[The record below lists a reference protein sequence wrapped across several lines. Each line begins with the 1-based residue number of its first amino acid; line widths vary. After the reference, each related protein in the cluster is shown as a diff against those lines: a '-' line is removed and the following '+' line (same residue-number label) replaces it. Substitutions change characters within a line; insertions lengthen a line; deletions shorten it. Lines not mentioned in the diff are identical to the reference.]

1 MVVTC
6 LGATVFLRL
15 VMNVL
20 ASRSKPASTRLQI
33 LETDAATFIV
43 VIHRQ
48 SEGSNIHSVLIGLLT

>member
-6 LGATVFLRL
+6 LGTTIFLRL

-20 ASRSKPASTRLQI
+20 ASRSKPASTRLHI

-43 VIHRQ
+43 VHRQ
-48 SEGSNIHSVLIGLLT
+48 SEGSNIHSILIGLLT

>member
-43 VIHRQ
+43 IHRQ
-48 SEGSNIHSVLIGLLT
+48 SERSNIHSVLIGLLT